1 MLGVAFPL
9 PPRLVWAVT
18 REGHGWWLAT
28 LPATVEALRDRWSL
42 SLGPPFD
49 PGGQTA
55 WVVPARDRAGT
66 DLVLKVGWRHP
77 EAEHEADGLRAW
89 DGDGA
94 VRLHAAEMSDHTSAL
109 LLERCRPGT
118 PLSAR
123 PEAEQD
129 VVIAGLLARLWR
141 TPPPGSSFL
150 SLQAMCDMWAD
161 EFDQKVAHRHP
172 DPIDPGLAREGIAL
186 FRALPAT
193 AERAVLLCTDL
204 HAGNV
209 LAARRQPWLA
219 IDPKPY
225 LGDPAYD
232 GLQHLLNCEER
243 LQADPRSLAQR
254 MVDLL
259 GVDQDRFLLWV
270 FARCVQESPD
280 RPELADVARRIA
292 PM

>member
-1 MLGVAFPL
+1 MLDVAFPL
-9 PPRLVWAVT
+9 PSSLVWAVT
-18 REGHGWWLAT
+18 RQGHGWWLAT
-28 LPATVEALRDRWSL
+28 LPATVAVLRDRWSL

-55 WVVPARDRAGT
+55 WVAPARDRAGT

-77 EAEHEADGLRAW
+77 EADYEADGLRAW

-94 VRLHAAEMSDHTSAL
+94 VRLHAAEVSDHTTAL

-118 PLSAR
+118 PLSAC

-129 VVIAGLLARLWR
+129 VVIAGLLAQLWR
-141 TPPPGSSFL
+141 TPPPGYRFP
-150 SLQAMCDMWAD
+150 SLQAMCAMWAD
-161 EFDQKVAHRHP
+161 EFDRKVADNP
-172 DPIDPGLAREGIAL
+172 DQIDPGLAREGIAL

-193 AERAVLLCTDL
+193 AERVVLLCTDL

-209 LAARRQPWLA
+209 LAARRQPWLT
-219 IDPKPY
+219 IDPKPH

-243 LQADPRSLAQR
+243 LHADPRSLAQR
-254 MVDLL
+254 MAALL
-259 GVDQDRFLLWV
+259 GVDQDRFLLWL
-270 FARCVQESPD
+270 FARCVQEAPD
-280 RPELADVARRIA
+280 SPELAEVARRIA
-292 PM
+292 PV